1 MRARPDC
8 ELCCS
13 VWDAD
18 GDWTASG
25 RGQEAADP
33 VKPTNQ
39 KPQAKLEAIYDTLQF
54 FFLTTQ

>member
-1 MRARPDC
+1 
-8 ELCCS
+8 